1 MTGITQNT
9 LRWEQEKALDIQNA
23 PQRRLGWHRPGQEI
37 VLKSKRDTQLKWSLT
52 LSCIFTSSMFLSTA
66 FLSALFFPFL
76 FFLSFF
82 GLIYICIPSM
92 FQART
97 IHSMLPP
104 HCSLFF
110 PLSTSSAFIP
120 SRHLTSRTSPDRML
134 RCIERTLCQWKVK
147 GSDCPAEPLSASSV
161 WIEISAK
168 RLLCIVFVQ

>member
-82 GLIYICIPSM
+82 GLILYSFYVSGSHYPFNAPSSL
-92 FQART
+92 F
-97 IHSMLPP
+97 SFLPP
-104 HCSLFF
+104 CQPPPH
-110 PLSTSSAFIP
+110 LS
-120 SRHLTSRTSPDRML
+120 LTSRTSPDRML